1 MPNTRMSERQGRPG
15 GARSLTRR
23 QLLALSAAGA
33 GHVVLARP
41 LWASGAN
48 SREGTP
54 QTSRRWGVQLYTVR
68 NQIDADAAATLK
80 RIAAIGY
87 AELEVLQPTLSTVAP
102 LVSTLGLTIV
112 SVHLDQSTTRGEGF
126 DAFVAQ
132 AKAHGLRYVVVPFVP
147 AAERPTDRAG
157 FDAVAARLSRMARAA
172 SDAGLQLCY
181 HNHAFEFGKDREGTR
196 WLDVLMQ
203 GTAASGM
210 QLQLDVFWASVGGA
224 DPVALLRQYSGR
236 IASLHL
242 KDKDPR
248 TATSVDEGTVPRTAF
263 VEVGSGAI
271 DFPAILAAARA
282 AGVRHYF
289 VEQDQTPG
297 DPVESLRKSYAYLAG
312 LR

>member
-1 MPNTRMSERQGRPG
+1 MDADR
-15 GARSLTRR
+15 RSL
-23 QLLALSAAGA
+23 LKGLAAGLA
-33 GHVVLARP
+33 GSVVV
-41 LWASGAN
+41 
-48 SREGTP
+48 REGAWADGSARAA
-54 QTSRRWGVQLYTVR
+54 QVDASRRAWGVQLYTVR
-68 NQIDADAAATLK
+68 SQIGTDAAATLK

-87 AELEVLQPTLSTVAP
+87 TELEVLQPTLAVVAP
-102 LVSTLGLTIV
+102 LASGLGLTIV
-112 SVHLDQSTTRGEGF
+112 SAHLDGATGKGDGYE
-126 DAFVAQ
+126 AFLAQ

-147 AAERPTDRAG
+147 ATDRPSDRAG
-157 FDAVAARLSRMARAA
+157 FDAVAARLSRMARLA
-172 SDAGLQLCY
+172 SDAGVQLCY
-181 HNHAFEFGKDREGTR
+181 HNHAFEFGKDGDGTR

-203 GTAASGM
+203 GTAAAGM